1 MIDATGNPG
10 KILVLGGSSE
20 IGLAIATE
28 YLSHAPAEVVLA
40 GRGDDPRATSSVELM
55 EAAGASGV
63 RWVDFDATAFTTH
76 AEVLGSA
83 WEGGDVD
90 VAIVAFG
97 LLGDAEEL
105 WQDQAK
111 AVEIAGELHRCGERR
126 RPARAAHGAAGL
138 RPDHR
143 DEFGGR

>member
-63 RWVDFDATAFTTH
+63 SGASSGCSPSASVTARI
-76 AEVLGSA
+76 SA
-83 WEGGDVD
+83 AWLSGMRPCC
-90 VAIVAFG
+90 
-97 LLGDAEEL
+97 
-105 WQDQAK
+105 QAK
-111 AVEIAGELHRCGERR
+111 PSISGFV
-126 RPARAAHGAAGL
+126 
-138 RPDHR
+138 
-143 DEFGGR
+143 